1 MARRSRPILVAFAIS
16 PLAASLVLALW
27 FFVIAGIFG
36 GPRGGMG
43 IGKITAVF
51 FATSLFLGYVAAG
64 IIGVPGYFLLRRMG
78 WVRRRSWFLLGVTME
93 TAAGGFLFAIGYNST
108 NNLLVHSIYFVAG
121 AVLLIAP
128 PALTTGFVFMWLIR
142 RAGPDV
148 EKIAAT
154 FD

>member
-1 MARRSRPILVAFAIS
+1 MARRSRPLLFAFAIS

-27 FFVIAGIFG
+27 FPIIAEIGDLT
-36 GPRGGMG
+36 GGMG
-43 IGKITAVF
+43 IGKITAIF
-51 FATSLFLGYVAAG
+51 FAMSLFLGYMAAG

-78 WVRRRSWFLLGVTME
+78 WVRRHSWFLLGVVME
-93 TAAGGFLFAIGYNST
+93 TAAGG
-108 NNLLVHSIYFVAG
+108 LLVAVGYGYPSIYFVVG
-121 AVLLIAP
+121 AVLLVAP